1 MIAKVKNFE
10 VHCEPMTKF
19 EYYDKIKKMQIQHF
33 ENKRINGF
41 YCNWN
46 GISSE
51 LMKLILISY
60 ILLRNNDIF
69 SYQCPSFD
77 TIYQVYMYFR

>member
-33 ENKRINGF
+33 ENKRINEF

-46 GISSE
+46 GYKFWIDE
-51 LMKLILISY
+51 INFNKLY
-60 ILLRNNDIF
+60 
-69 SYQCPSFD
+69 
-77 TIYQVYMYFR
+77 TIEE

>member
-19 EYYDKIKKMQIQHF
+19 EYYDKIRKMQIQHF
-33 ENKRINGF
+33 ENKRIKGF

-46 GISSE
+46 GYKFWIDE
-51 LMKLILISY
+51 INFNKLY
-60 ILLRNNDIF
+60 
-69 SYQCPSFD
+69 
-77 TIYQVYMYFR
+77 TIEE

>member
-10 VHCEPMTKF
+10 FHCEPMTKF

-46 GISSE
+46 GYKFWIDE
-51 LMKLILISY
+51 INFNKLY
-60 ILLRNNDIF
+60 
-69 SYQCPSFD
+69 
-77 TIYQVYMYFR
+77 TIEE

>member
-46 GISSE
+46 GY
-51 LMKLILISY
+51 K
-60 ILLRNNDIF
+60 F
-69 SYQCPSFD
+69 
-77 TIYQVYMYFR
+77 

>member
-46 GISSE
+46 GYKFWIDE
-51 LMKLILISY
+51 INFNKLY
-60 ILLRNNDIF
+60 
-69 SYQCPSFD
+69 
-77 TIYQVYMYFR
+77 TIEE

>member
-33 ENKRINGF
+33 ENKRINRF

-46 GISSE
+46 GYKFWIDE
-51 LMKLILISY
+51 INFNKLY
-60 ILLRNNDIF
+60 
-69 SYQCPSFD
+69 
-77 TIYQVYMYFR
+77 TIEE

>member
-10 VHCEPMTKF
+10 AHCEPMTKF

-46 GISSE
+46 GY
-51 LMKLILISY
+51 K
-60 ILLRNNDIF
+60 F
-69 SYQCPSFD
+69 
-77 TIYQVYMYFR
+77 

>member
-41 YCNWN
+41 YYNWN
-46 GISSE
+46 GYKFWIDE
-51 LMKLILISY
+51 INFNKLY
-60 ILLRNNDIF
+60 
-69 SYQCPSFD
+69 
-77 TIYQVYMYFR
+77 TIEE

>member
-10 VHCEPMTKF
+10 AHCEPMTKF

-46 GISSE
+46 GYKFWIDE
-51 LMKLILISY
+51 INFNKLY
-60 ILLRNNDIF
+60 
-69 SYQCPSFD
+69 
-77 TIYQVYMYFR
+77 TIEE

>member
-41 YCNWN
+41 YCNGN
-46 GISSE
+46 GYKFWIDE
-51 LMKLILISY
+51 INFNKLY
-60 ILLRNNDIF
+60 
-69 SYQCPSFD
+69 
-77 TIYQVYMYFR
+77 TIEE

>member
-33 ENKRINGF
+33 ENKRINEF

-46 GISSE
+46 GY
-51 LMKLILISY
+51 K
-60 ILLRNNDIF
+60 F
-69 SYQCPSFD
+69 
-77 TIYQVYMYFR
+77 

>member
-46 GISSE
+46 DYKFWIDE
-51 LMKLILISY
+51 INFNKLY
-60 ILLRNNDIF
+60 
-69 SYQCPSFD
+69 
-77 TIYQVYMYFR
+77 TIEE

>member
-41 YCNWN
+41 YRNWN
-46 GISSE
+46 GYKFWIDE
-51 LMKLILISY
+51 INFNKLY
-60 ILLRNNDIF
+60 
-69 SYQCPSFD
+69 
-77 TIYQVYMYFR
+77 TIEE